1 MAGEY
6 QPMTSQ
12 RGTALIVGLVLLSMV
27 MLLALSGAGAARVE
41 LQLAHNEQF
50 RENAASAASAGIE
63 SAISRIV
70 TASDPATIPATH
82 SGDIHASLPGSRA
95 RFETTTSFIG
105 FELGLPQAAG
115 LELAGAHFE
124 ILSTGHASRGA
135 WDRQRALVMHVVPV
149 AFPAMGADCD
159 PAAPG
164 SRCVRPGDW
173 RRLAWQRLP
182 RQ

>member
-1 MAGEY
+1 MVSEHRA
-6 QPMTSQ
+6 PRRQ
-12 RGTALIVGLVLLSMV
+12 RGSALIVGLILLSLV

-70 TASDPATIPATH
+70 TASDPATIPAAH
-82 SGDIHASLPGSRA
+82 SGEIDASLPGSRA
-95 RFETTTSFIG
+95 RFETTTRFLG
-105 FELGLPQAAG
+105 FELGLPQAPG

-124 ILSTGHASRGA
+124 ILSTGHAARRA

-149 AFPAMGADCD
+149 SFPAMGSDCD

-164 SRCVRPGDW
+164 SRCVRAGDW

>member
-1 MAGEY
+1 MK
-6 QPMTSQ
+6 TQ
-12 RGTALIVGLVLLSMV
+12 RGSALITGLVLLSLV

-70 TASDPATIPATH
+70 IAPDPATVPATLA
-82 SGDIHASLPGSRA
+82 GDIDASLPGARA
-95 RFETTTSFIG
+95 RFETTTRFMG
-105 FELGLPQAAG
+105 FELGLPQAPG
-115 LELAGAHFE
+115 LDLAGAHFE
-124 ILSTGHASRGA
+124 ILSAGYGARNAS
-135 WDRQRALVMHVVPV
+135 DRQRALVMHVVPV
-149 AFPAMGADCD
+149 AFPAMGADCQ

-164 SRCVRPGDW
+164 LRCLRAGDL
-173 RRLAWQRLP
+173 RRVAWQRLP